1 MSNFVRKFVTML
13 AEWSQQ
19 IQEVKLVSPRRRNA
33 FHVESYIIETS
44 VIFTETLW
52 RTSGRVEGLFLRAT
66 GSEVYSSYE
75 IVCLNIRFGQVRA
88 TLTCELVPSYY
99 DYRR

>member
-1 MSNFVRKFVTML
+1 MSNFVRKFVTVL
-13 AEWSQQ
+13 AGWSQQ
-19 IQEVKLVSPRRRNA
+19 IQEVKLVSPRRRNT
-33 FHVESYIIETS
+33 FHVESRIETS
-44 VIFTETLW
+44 VIFTESLW

-88 TLTCELVPSYY
+88 TLTCELVPDYY